1 VTIKQHNHSWGQNLI
16 NCVYQL
22 TSSGN
27 INLKYEELNF
37 ENKVIV
43 KPRYMSICHA
53 DQRYYRGKRPQNI
66 LKKKLPMALIHECC
80 GVVLKDYSSTFETG
94 TSVVMIPN
102 VISKISQNGIFE
114 NYQEGSSFLSSGV
127 DGFMKELVVLDSNR
141 LVPFES
147 KNEHVF
153 AITELLSVAVHAV
166 KRFTSNSHETFE
178 KIAIFGDGSVGFL
191 TSLALKTIIPS
202 SKIFVIGRHEEKL
215 ARFSFVDETFINLP
229 DIKFDHAFECTGGSG
244 STDAIDKII
253 NHIRPQGTTIL
264 MGVSEEKIQI
274 NVRDILE
281 KGLIFIGS
289 SRSGYEDFKLAT
301 EFLENDSFNKRVSNI
316 ISIGSKVDSINSIHK
331 TFENVLNVP
340 FKLIF
345 EWNL

>member
-1 VTIKQHNHSWGQNLI
+1 MI

-166 KRFTSNSHETFE
+166 KRFTSNSHET
-178 KIAIFGDGSVGFL
+178 
-191 TSLALKTIIPS
+191 
-202 SKIFVIGRHEEKL
+202 
-215 ARFSFVDETFINLP
+215 
-229 DIKFDHAFECTGGSG
+229 
-244 STDAIDKII
+244 
-253 NHIRPQGTTIL
+253 
-264 MGVSEEKIQI
+264 
-274 NVRDILE
+274 
-281 KGLIFIGS
+281 
-289 SRSGYEDFKLAT
+289 
-301 EFLENDSFNKRVSNI
+301 
-316 ISIGSKVDSINSIHK
+316 
-331 TFENVLNVP
+331 
-340 FKLIF
+340 
-345 EWNL
+345 